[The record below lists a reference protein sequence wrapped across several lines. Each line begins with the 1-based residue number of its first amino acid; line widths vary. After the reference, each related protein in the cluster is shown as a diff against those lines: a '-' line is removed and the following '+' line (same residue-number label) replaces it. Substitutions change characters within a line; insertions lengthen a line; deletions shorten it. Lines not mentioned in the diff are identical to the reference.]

1 MKMGAG
7 GGIVAISE
15 DPTDGEKLIEAQ
27 DEVAYLKEENADL
40 KARISELEEE
50 QLRYLKSGAAASESD
65 KDRRIAQLVQEN
77 QELLVVLKNADAQD
91 DLRKQDVKLKREQDK
106 RIELEQRL
114 TKAVE
119 FERNVSV
126 IAKWYDACMTRRP
139 LNLESLPQRIKKMEH
154 YIITKLQTQVD
165 VLAGRR
171 GSYGMMGDSTLNSG
185 GAGVP
190 RPSYGGLLP
199 IMGESSP
206 EIAQGIEQDEDN
218 QEFGDLLFFSE
229 EARHKIQKSASI
241 LFA

>member
-126 IAKWYDACMTRRP
+126 IAK
-139 LNLESLPQRIKKMEH
+139 
-154 YIITKLQTQVD
+154 
-165 VLAGRR
+165 
-171 GSYGMMGDSTLNSG
+171 
-185 GAGVP
+185 
-190 RPSYGGLLP
+190 
-199 IMGESSP
+199 
-206 EIAQGIEQDEDN
+206 
-218 QEFGDLLFFSE
+218 
-229 EARHKIQKSASI
+229 
-241 LFA
+241 